1 MAILTKSNTTILSHS
16 AKLQVG
22 FRRKTWLTCR
32 TKSNNV
38 KKSNY
43 QTRLQWS
50 KNRKMLLK
58 IKAFLLP
65 MTHEVTVYYLWHTRW
80 RYITYDTRGDGK
92 YQFSAICRIP
102 NQLEFQRSLE
112 TLRRETV
119 SYLEPN
125 PVDAEGFL
133 LDLCLEVPFS
143 KYLDNMSNN
152 GTYCDGN
159 HRDGSSWTINIEF
172 VLVPPLGRAQK

>member
-1 MAILTKSNTTILSHS
+1 MPNYKLVFGGRHGWLAEPKATMQKKAITKHVCND
-16 AKLQVG
+16 Q
-22 FRRKTWLTCR
+22 R
-32 TKSNNV
+32 TV
-38 KKSNY
+38 KCFWRS
-43 QTRLQWS
+43 RL
-50 KNRKMLLK
+50 
-58 IKAFLLP
+58 F
-65 MTHEVTVYYLWHTRW
+65 YYLWHTRW

-92 YQFSAICRIP
+92 YQFSAICRIL
-102 NQLEFQRSLE
+102 NQLEFQRSPE

-119 SYLEPN
+119 SYLEHN

-159 HRDGSSWTINIEF
+159 HRDGSSWTINIEL